1 MPVTIGPKKPS
12 KKAALPR
19 GFTTQSQH
27 RPETRPPSL
36 QGRVY
41 NEFRPDAARGST
53 MPPPTGDTE
62 EPRLSKF
69 TGQRL
74 NKGKR

>member
-1 MPVTIGPKKPS
+1 MATKYK
-12 KKAALPR
+12 R
-19 GFTTQSQH
+19 GFTAKSVH
-27 RPETRPPSL
+27 SPETRPPNL

-62 EPRLSKF
+62 EPRMSR
-69 TGQRL
+69 RL
-74 NKGKR
+74 GKKR